1 MGEREGA
8 ESSEVSETPQI
19 SIEDFQRVDVRVGR
33 ILSVEPLKG
42 ARKPAYALRIDFGE
56 TLGVK
61 QSSAQITVHYT
72 PEQLVG
78 ALVLGVVN
86 FPPRRIAGF
95 KSEALTLGVPDEN
108 GDVVLIS
115 PRSDAPLGAR
125 MF

>member
-1 MGEREGA
+1 MSECDGA
-8 ESSEVSETPQI
+8 ESSEMSETPQI

-33 ILSVEPLKG
+33 ILSAEPLKG
-42 ARKPAYALRIDFGE
+42 ARKPAYALRIDFGDA
-56 TLGVK
+56 LGVK

-78 ALVLGVVN
+78 SLVLGVVN

-108 GDVVLIS
+108 GDVVLLS
-115 PRSDAPLGAR
+115 PRGDAPLGAR

>member
-1 MGEREGA
+1 MSEHA
-8 ESSEVSETPQI
+8 ETSEAPQI
-19 SIEDFQRVDVRVGR
+19 SIEDFERVDIRVGR
-33 ILSVEPLKG
+33 ILSAEPLKG

-56 TLGVK
+56 ALGVK
-61 QSSAQITVHYT
+61 QSSAQITVHYA
-72 PEQLVG
+72 PEQLIG

-108 GDVVLIS
+108 GDVILIS

>member
-1 MGEREGA
+1 MSEREGA
-8 ESSEVSETPQI
+8 TSSELNEIPLI
-19 SIEDFQRVDVRVGR
+19 SIEDFHRVDIRVGR
-33 ILSVEPLKG
+33 ILSAELLKG
-42 ARKPAYALRIDFGE
+42 ARKPAFALRIDFGE

-72 PEQLVG
+72 AEQLVG
-78 ALVLGVVN
+78 SLVLGVIN